1 MTALLLLLLLVPG
14 TRAQQCQYTSPSGE
28 TIDLSPLNV
37 PGGHQVVV
45 PPDDPQVRLV
55 WQPCSARGGMRLR
68 TH

>member
-1 MTALLLLLLLVPG
+1 MTALLLLLVLVPG

-55 WQPCSARGGMRLR
+55 
-68 TH
+68 